1 MPTTLAL
8 AQPLSASELHASWEP
23 TKARLVAEDREED
36 LRIRIHRACKALK
49 QAERI
54 ERGSEAKSAVDA
66 ALVFRWVALNSLYGR
81 WDESTGTPMK
91 DRIALDKF
99 TTQACRVD
107 KEGRIAASLESLTGE
122 AKELLESPFLIS
134 RFWRDGEWD
143 NVRPN
148 RGLAAKF
155 RNEVMEDRASA
166 AVHRLLIA
174 VYFLRCQIVHGGAT
188 LGSGMN
194 RVTVEP
200 AAKVI
205 KLLSSQLVAVVAA
218 HGLEM
223 EWGELCYPPVREE

>member
-1 MPTTLAL
+1 MET
-8 AQPLSASELHASWEP
+8 AS
-23 TKARLVAEDREED
+23 
-36 LRIRIHRACKALK
+36 
-49 QAERI
+49 
-54 ERGSEAKSAVDA
+54 GSKSATDA

-81 WDESTGTPMK
+81 WDHTTGTPMK

-99 TTQACRVD
+99 TTDACRVD
-107 KEGRIAASLESLTGE
+107 TSRRIADSLKCLTQE
-122 AKELLESPFLIS
+122 AKDLLESPFLIS

-155 RNEVMEDRASA
+155 RNEVLEDRPSA

-200 AAKVI
+200 ASRVLR
-205 KLLSSQLVAVVAA
+205 LLASQLTATVIE
-218 HGLEM
+218 HGLTM
-223 EWGELCYPPVREE
+223 EWGELCYPPVRDEP